1 MKLKFIP
8 QNIEVE
14 VTSDKSVLHIAQENN
29 IHIKSVCKGVPSCA
43 ECRVY
48 VAEGEH
54 NVMPPSSTE
63 MSLIGTG
70 YFVDRRRLSCQMYCF
85 GDVTVD
91 LSEQVEKAERAI
103 GTKRPSG
110 VNKGEYDPKES
121 RAKMGNIIHED
132 AQNRADQAEKKANRR
147 IFEEEKQRLLKMLR
161 DQRKERDD
169 AKKDNPAGGS
179 QKPQTGGG
187 SQEGNKS

>member
-8 QNIEVE
+8 QNVEVE
-14 VTSDKSVLHIAQENN
+14 VTSDKSVLQIAQENN
-29 IHIKSVCKGVPSCA
+29 LHIKSVCKGVPSCA

-54 NVMPPSSTE
+54 NLAPPSSTE

-70 YFVDRRRLSCQMYCF
+70 YFIDRRRLSCQMHCF

-91 LSEQVEKAERAI
+91 LSEQNEKSEKVQ

-110 VNKGEYDPKES
+110 VAKNEYNPGES
-121 RAKMGNIIHED
+121 RAVMGNIIHEEPKPSKVE
-132 AQNRADQAEKKANRR
+132 QNRFDQAEKKANKRL
-147 IFEEEKQRLLKMLR
+147 FEEEKQRLLKMLR
-161 DQRKERDD
+161 DQRKERED
-169 AKKDNPAGGS
+169 AKKAG
-179 QKPQTGGG
+179 QKP
-187 SQEGNKS
+187 

>member
-14 VTSDKSVLHIAQENN
+14 VSSDKSVLQIAQENN
-29 IHIKSVCKGVPSCA
+29 LHIKSVCKGVPSCA
-43 ECRVY
+43 ECRVI
-48 VAEGEH
+48 VADGEH
-54 NVMPPSSTE
+54 NLAPPSSTE

-70 YFVDRRRLSCQMYCF
+70 YFIDRRRLSCQMHCF

-91 LSEQVEKAERAI
+91 LSEQLEKAERVQ

-110 VNKGEYDPKES
+110 VAKNEYNPTES

-147 IFEEEKQRLLKMLR
+147 LFEEEKQRLLKVLR
-161 DQRKERDD
+161 DQRKDREE
-169 AKKDNPAGGS
+169 AKKS
-179 QKPQTGGG
+179 GGG
-187 SQEGNKS
+187 SSKPNPEGGEPA

>member
-8 QNIEVE
+8 QNVEVE
-14 VTSDKSVLHIAQENN
+14 VTSDKSVLQIAQENN

-43 ECRVY
+43 ECRVH
-48 VAEGEH
+48 VADGEH
-54 NVMPPSSTE
+54 NLAPPSSTE

-70 YFVDRRRLSCQMYCF
+70 YFVDRRRLSCQMHCF

-91 LSEQVEKAERAI
+91 LTEQVEKSEKVQ

-110 VNKGEYDPKES
+110 VAKNEYDPKES

-132 AQNRADQAEKKANRR
+132 AQNKADQAEKKANRR
-147 IFEEEKQRLLKMLR
+147 LFEEEKQRLLKMLR
-161 DQRKERDD
+161 DQRKEREDT
-169 AKKDNPAGGS
+169 KKSKPPAGDPDV
-179 QKPQTGGG
+179 K
-187 SQEGNKS
+187 